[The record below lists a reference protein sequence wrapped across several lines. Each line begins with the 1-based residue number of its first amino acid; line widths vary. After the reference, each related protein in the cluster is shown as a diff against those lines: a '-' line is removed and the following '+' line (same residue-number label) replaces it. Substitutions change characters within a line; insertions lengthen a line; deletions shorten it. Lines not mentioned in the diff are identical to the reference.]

1 MGKVLRPHGLRGVLR
16 ITLFSGSEK
25 GLLDAKTVFLR
36 TVSKGERKFTVK
48 AVKAHKNI
56 FLMEIE
62 DLSSEDAAEAFRD
75 ADVLIK
81 KDSLVREEDTFYWHE
96 LLDIEVFLESGEFI
110 GVISQILPT
119 GANDIYVIKMADKEF
134 YIPAIFEVIK
144 EVDLRNRKMIIS
156 PLEGLLEIN
165 EV

>member
-1 MGKVLRPHGLRGVLR
+1 MGKVLRPHGLKGVLR

-36 TVSKGERKFTVK
+36 TVSEEERKFTVK
-48 AVKAHKNI
+48 SVKAHKNI
-56 FLMEIE
+56 FLVEME
-62 DLSSEDAAEAFRD
+62 DLNSEDAAEAFRD

-81 KDSLVREEDTFYWHE
+81 MDGLVREEDTFFWHE
-96 LLDIEVFLESGEFI
+96 LLGVEVFLESGEFI

-119 GANDIYVIKMADKEF
+119 GANDIYVVKMADKEF

-144 EVDLRNRKMIIS
+144 EVDIKNGKMIIS